1 MLLLWCWYDHNLYCI
16 PKGPHSEALR
26 RTYFIKTANTYDS
39 ARSLDSVDSDDGLIH
54 E

>member
-1 MLLLWCWYDHNLYCI
+1 MLLLWCWYVHKLKI
-16 PKGPHSEALR
+16 HMLKRSEGRTLSR
-26 RTYFIKTANTYDS
+26 RQMLNDS